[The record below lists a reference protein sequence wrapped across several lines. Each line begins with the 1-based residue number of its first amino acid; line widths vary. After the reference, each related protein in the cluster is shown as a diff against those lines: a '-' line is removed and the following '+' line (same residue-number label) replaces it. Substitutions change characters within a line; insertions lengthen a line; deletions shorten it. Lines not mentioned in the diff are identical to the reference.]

1 MGKFFFYNGNII
13 TMDEANEFIEA
24 VLVEGDKIRFCGN
37 YEEGRQLV
45 DDETTYIDL
54 NGKTLLPG
62 FNDSHMH
69 LISYG
74 LTKYK
79 VNLLNAQSIEEIQ
92 HTLVHFLS
100 KERNKIFKDWVLGHG
115 WNHESFKEKVLP
127 NKEDIDRVI
136 NDRPVFLARACYHIC
151 VVNSKALELAGIT
164 KDTKDPEGGRIDR
177 DPLTGEPTGVLRENA
192 LYLVY
197 NIIPF
202 TDNIAEI
209 KELILSSISDANKVG
224 LTSIQTDD
232 FSHLKSFNKIIDAY
246 SQLKNEGRLKARIN
260 LQMLLENHDKL
271 TEFLKLGIKSGD
283 GDEYLRFGPLKILGD
298 GSLGSR
304 TAALEEPYE
313 DDPTTDG
320 VLIYKDNEL
329 EELLDKAHNNG
340 LQIAIHA
347 IGDRCMNQIL
357 KLYDGLQKKYQ
368 KEDPRFRIIHCQIGS
383 EEIFNKFLELD
394 VIADIQPIFTKT
406 DMHMADKRVGKKR
419 IEWSY
424 IWKTMMKKGI
434 RLSGSSDA
442 PVEPFDPIL
451 GVYTAVTR
459 QDLKG
464 IPEGGW
470 YPQESLS
477 IYEALKLFTTNSA
490 YSTFEDDI
498 KGKIKPG
505 MLADLVVLSENII
518 KLPASDIKDIKV
530 ELTILGGEIV
540 FQR

>member
-1 MGKFFFYNGNII
+1 
-13 TMDEANEFIEA
+13 MDEANEFIEA

-92 HTLVHFLS
+92 HTLLHFLS

-260 LQMLLENHDKL
+260 LQMLLENQDKL

-320 VLIYKDNEL
+320 VLIYKDKEL

-383 EEIFNKFLELD
+383 EDIFNRFLELD
-394 VIADIQPIFTKT
+394 VIADIQPVFTKT
-406 DMHMADKRVGKKR
+406 DMHMADKRVGNKR

-424 IWKTMMKKGI
+424 IWKTMMEKGI

-464 IPEGGW
+464 IPQGGW
-470 YPQESLS
+470 YPQECLS
-477 IYEALKLFTTNSA
+477 IHEALKLFTTNSA
-490 YSTFEDDI
+490 YSTFEEDI
-498 KGKIKPG
+498 KGKIKTG

-518 KLPASDIKDIKV
+518 KTPAANIKDIKV